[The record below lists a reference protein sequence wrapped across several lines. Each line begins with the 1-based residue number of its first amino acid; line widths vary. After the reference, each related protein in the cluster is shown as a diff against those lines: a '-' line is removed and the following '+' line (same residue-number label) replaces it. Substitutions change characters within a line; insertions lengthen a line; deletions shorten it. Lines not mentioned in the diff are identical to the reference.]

1 MELWPSEEIHKVLR
15 CLWISQRGMQTATG
29 ITDYWGLE
37 TGPDAKHPII
47 TEQAHHKEF
56 PDQNESSSRERFVL
70 N

>member
-1 MELWPSEEIHKVLR
+1 
-15 CLWISQRGMQTATG
+15 MQTATG